1 MNPAEERK
9 IAKASRE
16 LVERA
21 RLGDQIAIGI
31 LTKTREN
38 AEKGNPRARFAL
50 NHMMAAVKSTPPRAR
65 VGGFFS
71 SSLATLRDKIR
82 RVGNPKEYA
91 AHVVEQVPEVGNS
104 VRDATNAAQAISR
117 GPAIGKDIIGAIHA
131 SFGAENEKKAFWFGA
146 RAPVDKLVQ
155 VCQKCGENERRAVQ
169 IGYSVGLARRLQ
181 LARGGNIAALSPR
194 AAWELT

>member
-1 MNPAEERK
+1 MNTVEEKK
-9 IAKASRE
+9 IAQASKE

-38 AEKGNPRARFAL
+38 AEKGSPRARLAL
-50 NHMMAAVKSTPPRAR
+50 GHMMNAVKSTPPKAR
-65 VGGFFS
+65 IGGFFS

-91 AHVVEQVPEVGNS
+91 AHVVAHVPDVGNS

-117 GPAIGKDIIGAIHA
+117 GPMIGQAIIGELHA
-131 SFGAENEKKAFWFGA
+131 VFGAESEKKAFWFGA
-146 RAPVDKLVQ
+146 RAPVQKLIDA
-155 VCQKCGENERRAVQ
+155 CKNCSDEERRAVQ
-169 IGYSVGLARRLQ
+169 VGYSVGLARRLQ
-181 LARGGNIAALSPR
+181 MARQGNIAALSPR

>member
-1 MNPAEERK
+1 MNLVEEKK
-9 IAKASRE
+9 IAQASKE

-21 RLGDQIAIGI
+21 RLGDQIAISI

-38 AEKGNPRARFAL
+38 AAKGNARAQYAL

-65 VGGFFS
+65 IGGMFS
-71 SSLATLRDKIR
+71 SALGTLRDKIR

-91 AHVVEQVPEVGNS
+91 AHVVAHVPDVGNS

-117 GPAIGKDIIGAIHA
+117 GPAIGNDIIGEIHA
-131 SFGAENEKKAFWFGA
+131 AFGAENEKKAFWFGA
-146 RAPVDKLVQ
+146 RAPVTKLVE
-155 VCQKCGENERRAVQ
+155 VCKNCSEEERRAVQ
-169 IGYSVGLARRLQ
+169 VGYSVGLARRLQ
-181 LARGGNIAALSPR
+181 LARRGNIAALSPR